1 MKLLALFVIPIA
13 LQLGSC
19 AGMRNTDDKSDT
31 AFASLDAAPRTAA
44 PLDADPLNAAR
55 QSAVPLTVAPQTLVA
70 RDFVSALRQLSVVP
84 PDSTT
89 VNMQDT
95 DRKDVFV
102 QAMQSALQ
110 GAGYGVRW
118 VKNEGSESLLQYRRV
133 EERAAASARRDTY
146 ELAVGSI
153 EMRRV
158 YFTDSAQRVR
168 PVTPLYIRGVDGG
181 GIVLDDAIFESQKN
195 SSEPLQETSVKAVP
209 MSPTLEWRNSS
220 ALDSSVLNSSV
231 LDSAGL
237 EMPSDPSS
245 LDPIV
250 RSSSTGSD
258 LSKPLLSLPREQNMF
273 ELGVSNFQQ
282 ALAGSKIVAKQVLTF
297 ANDSMR
303 LGNANKRLLEKLVS
317 NYNPETDVFSVI
329 GCSMGGT
336 QVKGGNAALALG
348 RAGRVVEALRFAGV
362 DDDRILDEGC
372 WAGDSGLNNLPARG
386 VVLSLNRLG

>member
-1 MKLLALFVIPIA
+1 MKLLALFFIPIA

-31 AFASLDAAPRTAA
+31 AFASLDASPRTAA
-44 PLDADPLNAAR
+44 PLDADPPNAAR
-55 QSAVPLTVAPQTLVA
+55 QSAVPLTVAPQTLIA
-70 RDFVSALRQLSVVP
+70 RDFVSALRQLAVVP

-89 VNMQDT
+89 VNMQDA

-118 VKNEGSESLLQYRRV
+118 VENEGSESLLQYRRV

-158 YFTDSAQRVR
+158 YFTDSSQRVR
-168 PVTPLYIRGVDGG
+168 PVTPLYIRGADGG

-195 SSEPLQETSVKAVP
+195 SSEPLQETSAKAVP
-209 MSPTLEWRNSS
+209 MSPTLELRN
-220 ALDSSVLNSSV
+220 
-231 LDSAGL
+231 SAGL
-237 EMPSDPSS
+237 NSAGFNSAGLKMPSDPSP
-245 LDPIV
+245 LDPVV
-250 RSSSTGSD
+250 RSSSTGND

-273 ELGVSNFQQ
+273 ELGISNFQQ

-317 NYNPETDVFSVI
+317 NYDPETDVFSVI

-362 DDDRILDEGC
+362 DDNRILDEGC